1 MNHFWESGENYQ
13 SDVSLA
19 TLHGAGYVDYKPVIG
34 DDGGH
39 YVRLYR
45 NGGTD
50 ENGDYNDYDERT
62 FHQTFGDLDN

>member
-1 MNHFWESGENYQ
+1 M
-13 SDVSLA
+13 
-19 TLHGAGYVDYKPVIG
+19 DYKPVIG